1 MLVQDRCTC
10 GGAPGISARP
20 RSGAV
25 MPLMS
30 RPVNLTVHRR
40 RPVLVTVAVLIALL
54 VGYAAVAVTRAS
66 AASPLLSQGK
76 PAIASSVENAGLPA
90 SAAVDGNTGTRW
102 SSAFS
107 DPQWLQVDLG
117 STTQVC
123 RVGLNWEAAFGR
135 AFQIQLSND
144 ANTWSNVYATTSAT
158 GGNQT
163 LDVTGSGRYLRVYGT
178 ARATQYGYS
187 LWELTVNTD
196 DGGTGPAVP
205 PTDPR
210 NPNFGPNV
218 FVFDPSTPQGT
229 IQSRLTTIATQ
240 MKTNQF
246 GTQRYAVLF
255 KPGTYNADVDLRFYT
270 QVAGL
275 GLLPDQVNING
286 H

>member
-1 MLVQDRCTC
+1 MR
-10 GGAPGISARP
+10 
-20 RSGAV
+20 
-25 MPLMS
+25 
-30 RPVNLTVHRR
+30 HR
-40 RPVLVTVAVLIALL
+40 LVTGSGTGFAALRGPFPAPLNRFTGGPMKRLPRRLI
-54 VGYAAVAVTRAS
+54 VAVTALVTAAAGMVVMPSAS
-66 AASPLLSQGK
+66 AAPLACGTANAALNR
-76 PAIASSVENAGLPA
+76 PVTASSTENAGTPA

-275 GLLPDQVNING
+275 GLD
-286 H
+286 